1 MNNQLQSIVL
11 DWIPNHSKVV
21 DFGCGDGA
29 LLKILAEKKSAT
41 GYGVEIDGEKINACI
56 TNGVSVIQQDI
67 DAGIQ
72 NYKGMGFDFAI
83 MASSIQCLRRP
94 RNAMQNILQV
104 ANECVITLPNF
115 GNWELRLG
123 LLKGKMPSSAQ
134 LPAKW
139 YETKNLH
146 LCTIADFEDLCAEE
160 SFNIKKKVYLNSRG
174 SSSWLANTFPN
185 LFAAEAVYL
194 IGWQTNHCYCN

>member
-11 DWIPNHSKVV
+11 DWIPNQSKVV
-21 DFGCGDGA
+21 DFGCGDGT
-29 LLKILAEKKSAT
+29 LLKILAEKKSAI
-41 GYGVEIDGEKINACI
+41 GYGVEIDREKINACI

-72 NYKGMGFDFAI
+72 NYKGMGFDVAI

-94 RNAMQNILQV
+94 RNAMKNILKV

-146 LCTIADFEDLCAEE
+146 LCTIADFEDLCTEE
-160 SFNIKKKVYLNSRG
+160 SFNIQKKVYLNSRG

-194 IGWQTNHCYCN
+194 IG

>member
-1 MNNQLQSIVL
+1 MDSKLQSIVL

-21 DFGCGDGA
+21 DFGCGDGT
-29 LLKILAEKKSAT
+29 LLRILTQQKSVT
-41 GYGVEIDGEKINACI
+41 GYGVENDPEKINACI
-56 TNGVSVIQQDI
+56 VNGVSVIQQDI

-72 NYKGMGFDFAI
+72 NYKGMGFDVAV
-83 MASSIQCLRRP
+83 MASSIQCLRKP
-94 RNAMQNILQV
+94 RDAMKNILNV

-123 LLKGKMPSSAQ
+123 ILNGKMPSSAQ

-146 LCTIADFEDLCAEE
+146 LCTIADFEELCGDE
-160 SFNIKKKVYLNSRG
+160 SFVIKEKVYLNRRG
-174 SSSWLANTFPN
+174 RSSCLANAFPN
-185 LFAAEAVYL
+185 LFAAQAVYL
-194 IGWQTNHCYCN
+194 IG

>member
-11 DWIPNHSKVV
+11 DWIPNQSKVV
-21 DFGCGDGA
+21 DFGCGDGT
-29 LLKILAEKKSAT
+29 LLKILAEKKSVT
-41 GYGVEIDGEKINACI
+41 GYGVEIDEEKINACI
-56 TNGVSVIQQDI
+56 TNSVSVIQQDI
-67 DAGIQ
+67 DGGIQ
-72 NYKGMGFDFAI
+72 NYKGMGFDVAI

-94 RNAMQNILQV
+94 RNAMRNILQV

-160 SFNIKKKVYLNSRG
+160 SFYIKKKVYLNTRG

-194 IGWQTNHCYCN
+194 IG

>member
-1 MNNQLQSIVL
+1 MDSKLQSIVL

-21 DFGCGDGA
+21 DFGCGDGT
-29 LLKILAEKKSAT
+29 LLRILTQQKSVT
-41 GYGVEIDGEKINACI
+41 GYGVENDPEKINACI
-56 TNGVSVIQQDI
+56 VNGVSVIQQDI

-72 NYKGMGFDFAI
+72 NYKGMGFDVAV
-83 MASSIQCLRRP
+83 MASSIQCLRKP
-94 RNAMQNILQV
+94 RDAMKNILNV

-123 LLKGKMPSSAQ
+123 ILNGKMPSSEQ

-146 LCTIADFEDLCAEE
+146 LCTIADFEELCGDE
-160 SFNIKKKVYLNSRG
+160 SFVIKEKVYLNRQG
-174 SSSWLANTFPN
+174 NSSWLANKFPN
-185 LFAAEAVYL
+185 LFAAQAVYL
-194 IGWQTNHCYCN
+194 IG

>member
-11 DWIPNHSKVV
+11 DWIPNQSKVV
-21 DFGCGDGA
+21 DFGCGDGT
-29 LLKILAEKKSAT
+29 LLKILAEKKSVT
-41 GYGVEIDGEKINACI
+41 GYGIEIDEEKINACI
-56 TNGVSVIQQDI
+56 TNSVSVIQQDI
-67 DAGIQ
+67 DGGIQ
-72 NYKGMGFDFAI
+72 NYKGMGFDVAI

-94 RNAMQNILQV
+94 RNAMRNILQV

-123 LLKGKMPSSAQ
+123 LLKGKMPSSAK

-160 SFNIKKKVYLNSRG
+160 SFRIKKKVYLNTRG

-194 IGWQTNHCYCN
+194 IG

>member
-11 DWIPNHSKVV
+11 DWIPDQSRVI
-21 DFGCGDGA
+21 DFGCGDGT
-29 LLKILAEKKSAT
+29 LLKILAEKKSAK
-41 GYGVEIDGEKINACI
+41 GYGVEIDGEKINSCI
-56 TNGVSVIQQDI
+56 ANGVSVIQQDI
-67 DAGIQ
+67 DADIQ
-72 NYKGMGFDFAI
+72 NYIGMGFDIAI
-83 MASSIQCLRRP
+83 MASSIQCLRSP
-94 RNAMQNILQV
+94 RNAMRNILQV

-146 LCTIADFEDLCAEE
+146 LCTIADFEDLCTEE
-160 SFNIKKKVYLNSRG
+160 SFNIQKKVYLNSRG

-194 IGWQTNHCYCN
+194 IG

>member
-11 DWIPNHSKVV
+11 DWIPNHSRVI
-21 DFGCGDGA
+21 DFGCGDGT
-29 LLKILAEKKSAT
+29 LLKILAEKKSVT
-41 GYGVEIDGEKINACI
+41 SYGVEIDKEKINACI
-56 TNGVSVIQQDI
+56 ANGVSVIQQDI

-72 NYKGMGFDFAI
+72 NYKGMGFDIAI

-146 LCTIADFEDLCAEE
+146 LCTIADFEELCTEE
-160 SFNIKKKVYLNSRG
+160 LFEIKKKVYLNSRG

-194 IGWQTNHCYCN
+194 IG

>member
-11 DWIPNHSKVV
+11 DWIPNQSKVV
-21 DFGCGDGA
+21 DFGCGDGT
-29 LLKILAEKKSAT
+29 LLKILAEKKSAI
-41 GYGVEIDGEKINACI
+41 GYGVEIDVEKINACI

-72 NYKGMGFDFAI
+72 NYKGMGFDVAI

-94 RNAMQNILQV
+94 KNAMKNILKV

-194 IGWQTNHCYCN
+194 IG

>member
-11 DWIPNHSKVV
+11 DWIPNQSKVV
-21 DFGCGDGA
+21 DFGCGDGT
-29 LLKILAEKKSAT
+29 LLKILAEKKSVT
-41 GYGVEIDGEKINACI
+41 GYGIEIDEEKINACI
-56 TNGVSVIQQDI
+56 TNSVSVIQQDI
-67 DAGIQ
+67 DGGIQ
-72 NYKGMGFDFAI
+72 NYKGMGFDVAI

-94 RNAMQNILQV
+94 RNAMRNILQV

-160 SFNIKKKVYLNSRG
+160 SFNLQKKVYLNSRG

-194 IGWQTNHCYCN
+194 IG

>member
-11 DWIPNHSKVV
+11 DWIPDQSRVI
-21 DFGCGDGA
+21 DFGCGDGT
-29 LLKILAEKKSAT
+29 LLKILAKKKSVK
-41 GYGVEIDGEKINACI
+41 GYGVEIDAEKINSCI
-56 TNGVSVIQQDI
+56 ANGVSVIQQDI

-72 NYKGMGFDFAI
+72 NYIGMGFHIAI
-83 MASSIQCLRRP
+83 MASSIQCLRSP
-94 RNAMQNILQV
+94 RNAMRNILQV

-146 LCTIADFEDLCAEE
+146 LCTIADFEDLCTEE
-160 SFNIKKKVYLNSRG
+160 SFNIQKKVYLNSRG

-194 IGWQTNHCYCN
+194 IG

>member
-11 DWIPNHSKVV
+11 DWIPDQSRVI
-21 DFGCGDGA
+21 DFGCGDGT
-29 LLKILAEKKSAT
+29 LLKILAEKKSVKV
-41 GYGVEIDGEKINACI
+41 YGVEIDAEKINSCI
-56 TNGVSVIQQDI
+56 ANGVSVIQQDI

-72 NYKGMGFDFAI
+72 NYIGMGFDIAI
-83 MASSIQCLRRP
+83 MASSIQCLRSP
-94 RNAMQNILQV
+94 RNAMRNILQV

-160 SFNIKKKVYLNSRG
+160 SFNIQKKVYLNSRG

-194 IGWQTNHCYCN
+194 IG

>member
-11 DWIPNHSKVV
+11 DWIPNDSKVI
-21 DFGCGDGA
+21 DFGCGDGT
-29 LLKILAEKKSAT
+29 LLKILAEKKSVT
-41 GYGVEIDGEKINACI
+41 SYGVEIDKEKINACI
-56 TNGVSVIQQDI
+56 ANGVSVIQQDI

-72 NYKGMGFDFAI
+72 NYKGMGFDIAI

-146 LCTIADFEDLCAEE
+146 LCTIADFEELCSEE
-160 SFNIKKKVYLNSRG
+160 LFEIKKKVYLNSRG

-194 IGWQTNHCYCN
+194 IG

>member
-1 MNNQLQSIVL
+1 MNNQLQSIVR
-11 DWIPNHSKVV
+11 DWIPDQSRVI
-21 DFGCGDGA
+21 DFGCGDGT
-29 LLKILAEKKSAT
+29 LLKILAEKKSAK
-41 GYGVEIDGEKINACI
+41 GYGIEIDGEKINSCI
-56 TNGVSVIQQDI
+56 ANGVSVIQQDI
-67 DAGIQ
+67 DADIQ
-72 NYKGMGFDFAI
+72 NYIGMGFDIAI
-83 MASSIQCLRRP
+83 MASSIQCLRSP
-94 RNAMQNILQV
+94 RNAMRNILQV

-160 SFNIKKKVYLNSRG
+160 SFNIQKKVYLNSRG

-194 IGWQTNHCYCN
+194 IG

>member
-1 MNNQLQSIVL
+1 MEN
-11 DWIPNHSKVV
+11 DR
-21 DFGCGDGA
+21 
-29 LLKILAEKKSAT
+29 
-41 GYGVEIDGEKINACI
+41 EKINACI
-56 TNGVSVIQQDI
+56 INGVSVIQQDI

-72 NYKGMGFDFAI
+72 NYKDMGFDIAV
-83 MASSIQCLRRP
+83 MASSIQCLRKP
-94 RNAMQNILQV
+94 RDAMKNILKV

-123 LLKGKMPSSAQ
+123 ILNGKMPSSAQ

-146 LCTIADFEDLCAEE
+146 LCTIADFEELCRDE
-160 SFNIKKKVYLNSRG
+160 SFVIKKKVYLNRQG

-185 LFAAEAVYL
+185 LFAAQAVYL
-194 IGWQTNHCYCN
+194 IG

>member
-11 DWIPNHSKVV
+11 DWIPNHSKVI
-21 DFGCGDGA
+21 DFGCGDGT

-41 GYGVEIDGEKINACI
+41 GYGVEIDGEKINVCI

-72 NYKGMGFDFAI
+72 NYIGMGFDIAI
-83 MASSIQCLRRP
+83 MASSIQCLRSP
-94 RNAMQNILQV
+94 RNAMRNILQV

-160 SFNIKKKVYLNSRG
+160 SFNIQKKVYFNSRG

-194 IGWQTNHCYCN
+194 IG

>member
-11 DWIPNHSKVV
+11 GWIPNQSKVV
-21 DFGCGDGA
+21 DFGCGDGT
-29 LLKILAEKKSAT
+29 LLTILAKKKSAI
-41 GYGVEIDGEKINACI
+41 GYGVEIDGEKINAGI

-72 NYKGMGFDFAI
+72 NYKGMGFDVAI

-94 RNAMQNILQV
+94 RNAMKNILKV

-123 LLKGKMPSSAQ
+123 LLKGKMPSSSQ

-194 IGWQTNHCYCN
+194 IG

>member
-11 DWIPNHSKVV
+11 DWIPNQSKVV
-21 DFGCGDGA
+21 DFGCGDGT
-29 LLKILAEKKSAT
+29 LLKILAEKKSVT
-41 GYGVEIDGEKINACI
+41 GYGVEIDEEKINACI
-56 TNGVSVIQQDI
+56 TNSVSVIQQDI
-67 DAGIQ
+67 DGGIQ
-72 NYKGMGFDFAI
+72 NYKGMGFDVAI

-94 RNAMQNILQV
+94 RNAMRNILQV

-160 SFNIKKKVYLNSRG
+160 SFNIQKKVYLNSRG

-194 IGWQTNHCYCN
+194 IG

>member
-11 DWIPNHSKVV
+11 DWIPNQSKVV
-21 DFGCGDGA
+21 DFGCGDGT
-29 LLKILAEKKSAT
+29 LLKILAEKKSVT
-41 GYGVEIDGEKINACI
+41 GYGVEIDEEKINACI
-56 TNGVSVIQQDI
+56 TNSVSVIQQDI
-67 DAGIQ
+67 DGGIQ
-72 NYKGMGFDFAI
+72 NYKGMGFDVAI

-94 RNAMQNILQV
+94 RNAMRNILQV

-194 IGWQTNHCYCN
+194 IG